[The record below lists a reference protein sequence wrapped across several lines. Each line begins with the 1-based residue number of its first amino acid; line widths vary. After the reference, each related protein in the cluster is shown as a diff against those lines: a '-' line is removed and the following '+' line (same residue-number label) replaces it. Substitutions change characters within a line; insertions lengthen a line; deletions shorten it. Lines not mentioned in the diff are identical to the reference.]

1 MRLLLLIL
9 GCITCALLHGQSHE
23 KKGDQAWER
32 GRYKTAVNNYS
43 LVEDI
48 DNNKKLLA
56 KRGLGHY
63 KLNKLDR
70 AINDFTK
77 SKSLGNEDS
86 YLYFLMGSAKQ
97 HLGQYEEAAF
107 FYKQFVKEKGDK
119 SKEGKIALREIKNSA
134 YAAFNID
141 KKSTAFVENF
151 GDAINSYYDEVYVL
165 QSPQQ
170 GNAFY
175 YTSNNDL
182 SSNEVYLKVVDEKG
196 KWSPDSTRLGG
207 INTAMNDYAM
217 DISPNGQNMI
227 FARQL
232 SDGNTKTYV
241 SAYDVNE
248 KQHIIELPG
257 SMLSG
262 ALDLNIVDRNT
273 IAFASKD
280 LGGEG
285 GYDIFT
291 ISYKNGVW
299 SDPINQGPIINSEYD
314 ERSPYFASNE
324 SYLYFSSNRPYSYGG
339 FDIYYYNKLGIA
351 EEPINMG
358 VPLNSAGDDLQFRL
372 HQDGQFAVFSSD
384 RKSGYGAY
392 DIYKAY
398 LHDFKPMPIKDTF
411 QLDYV
416 RDYLEQFQPT
426 QEVVAERRKPRKPRN
441 EPQPKKTNTDSALN
455 EKMEK
460 DEVAD
465 EVVIEVPKEEV
476 ADDIGS
482 QEDEVVIA
490 TNEDTA
496 KDVEI
501 AEKDENL
508 FERIGRLKK
517 TEKESDTVVEE
528 TDSDLVEA
536 GEKTDANSQKADDEI
551 KEALEPIQEAEV
563 IIHDDSFI
571 SDSNTTKST
580 EPTDTDRTE
589 TKPDKNTS
597 ASTHTVSYNSPGS
610 SSGIKNSLL
619 YQDRHDLMN
628 NENKRKLDYLV
639 TYLKSNPDHSIHFIA
654 HTDHLEPGLDEYM
667 QYNTLKRAILIGKY
681 LMENE
686 IERQRISIESV
697 SNNFPAAKE
706 ELAGE
711 TNLKYLYYNKR
722 VDWEIRDADGI
733 VLTELSV
740 NPNSMPGYAVDRRY
754 ELFHQIRE
762 DVYFSVEIASTSTIF
777 KNAVLRLYD
786 DIYIRKGTPLADNNY
801 YIGILNTYEDAALL
815 KKELENSS
823 APYAKIVA
831 FHHGMPITNHELSD
845 FISEFP
851 ELQAYKDGQQ

>member
-1 MRLLLLIL
+1 MRLVLLIL
-9 GCITCALLHGQSHE
+9 GCISCSLLHGQSHE

-43 LVEDI
+43 LVEGI
-48 DNNKKLLA
+48 DNNKNLLA

-63 KLNKLDR
+63 KLNNLDR
-70 AINDFTK
+70 AILDFTK
-77 SKSLGNEDS
+77 SKSLGNGDP

-141 KKSTAFVENF
+141 RKSTAYVENF
-151 GDAINSYYDEVYVL
+151 GDALNSYYDEVYVL

-175 YTSNNDL
+175 YTSNSDL

-196 KWSPDSTRLGG
+196 KWSPDSTRLSG
-207 INTAMNDYAM
+207 INSTMNDYAM
-217 DISPNGQNMI
+217 EISPNGQNMI

-232 SDGNTKTYV
+232 SDGRIKTYV
-241 SAYDVNE
+241 SAYDENE
-248 KQHIIELPG
+248 KQHIIELPE

-291 ISYKNGVW
+291 INYKNGVW

-314 ERSPYFASNE
+314 ERSPFFASNE
-324 SYLYFSSNRPYSYGG
+324 SYLYFSSNRPYCFGG
-339 FDIYYYNKLGIA
+339 FDIYYYNKLGVNEA
-351 EEPINMG
+351 PINMG

-384 RKSGYGAY
+384 RKSGFGAY

-398 LHDFKPMPIKDTF
+398 LHDFKPMPIKDTL
-411 QLDYV
+411 QLEYV

-426 QEVVAERRKPRKPRN
+426 QEVVAENRTTRN
-441 EPQPKKTNTDSALN
+441 ESQAKKTKRDTAST
-455 EKMEK
+455 
-460 DEVAD
+460 
-465 EVVIEVPKEEV
+465 EEV
-476 ADDIGS
+476 KIEEVTEDNQAD
-482 QEDEVVIA
+482 VAVI
-490 TNEDTA
+490 TENEDTA
-496 KDVEI
+496 KDMGSE
-501 AEKDENL
+501 ENDESL
-508 FERIGRLKK
+508 FEQIGRIKK
-517 TEKESDTVVEE
+517 GENEPKSVNTKA
-528 TDSDLVEA
+528 DSDPVGAE
-536 GEKTDANSQKADDEI
+536 EP
-551 KEALEPIQEAEV
+551 KEESEV

-571 SDSNTTKST
+571 SNSSTTKST
-580 EPTDTDRTE
+580 ETLNTVSKETKAKKKTSSGTPTD
-589 TKPDKNTS
+589 KY
-597 ASTHTVSYNSPGS
+597 ASPGNS
-610 SSGIKNSLL
+610 SAIKNSLL

-628 NENKRKLDYLV
+628 DENKRKLNYLV
-639 TYLKSNPDHSIHFIA
+639 TYLQSNPDHSIHFIA

-667 QYNTLKRAILIGKY
+667 QYNTLKRAVLIGKY

-686 IERQRISIESV
+686 IERIRISIESV
-697 SNNFPAAKE
+697 CNNFPAAKE

-722 VDWEIRDADGI
+722 IDWEIRDADGI
-733 VLTELSV
+733 VLTDMSV
-740 NPNSMPGYAVDRRY
+740 NSNSLPGFAVDRRY

-801 YIGILNTYEDAALL
+801 YIGILNTYEDAVLL
-815 KKELENSS
+815 KKELEKSS

-831 FHHGMPITNHELSD
+831 FHHGMPISKHELSNY
-845 FISEFP
+845 ISEFP